1 MKKRKLLFLFPLA
14 ALLITGCG
22 PKEKGK
28 EPDQQQPSGGGQGG
42 GGSGEGGGQADT
54 TAPVIS
60 GVQLSLSCESGQ
72 PFNLLEGITA
82 QDDVDGDI
90 TSRIQVSAFPELEIT
105 NGVINPTD
113 EQTGFY
119 DIEFTVKDAAG
130 NTATEYSELTIT
142 KALAPKVLYKEYNFG
157 DDLQGWEPFM
167 HESVQGSMG
176 VRHGKYVFDVTQPSG
191 TDWHIKYAF
200 YNFPVEAGHE
210 YTVRA
215 RLNSSVAGTMK
226 FNGADKALHVGN
238 NNVSAIFNANVDGA
252 KNIEMQFGL
261 LEGAFQVAL
270 EEIVIEDSY
279 TAVDETLT
287 EEMEIKGMGLVTDG
301 WTFIK
306 DEYHAYYSKGGRV
319 RATVTK
325 DEDYI
330 TVAQTRAGNGW
341 EGKLILETKNSIQTE
356 TTYTVSLTIES
367 TADVSGLEYGYG
379 GWDDDFKALHATYNY
394 GLTANT
400 PTLITFT
407 CTPDDTIAQG
417 VLDNPM
423 FCLKMGAVAAGTSI
437 TISEF
442 EVTYDNGST
451 GIDFAN
457 EDFAKAWSET
467 ADRVEVTDR
476 TESSITTTL
485 HGEAEDPYKV
495 STNISINGVNM
506 IPSKSYRV
514 TFKLASSVD
523 LEKVNVMMG
532 APGWDPNSL
541 FESGETINLKAG
553 KPRTIT
559 AMLVNPTSTKNA
571 QMRVKYGNA
580 PDGATFTV
588 SDLKFE
594 MISFIEATA
603 ENILPVDWAFNGAN
617 IVKAS
622 GDHRPT
628 FVTTAE
634 NAVFTSTGA
643 GDCWQAKA
651 MVFTK
656 TDLEVGKRYH
666 LAIDVEVSATVTG
679 FEVGAGFEA
688 GDFKEVDHKY
698 EMKFTENVKQ
708 TVEFTVEPGAAISQ
722 WGFGVFMGKAET
734 GTTVTVSNLVVEV
747 VPAAVNKTEKGFVFT
762 PQGVGHYY
770 NADAEEPAASELYV
784 EDGVLVYDI
793 LALSHS
799 NDWANKFFLSD
810 ITLEGGAMYIFEL
823 VVKAD
828 KPLNGDLL
836 LNKSGAWDVRAQ
848 SAFELTDEYQTIT
861 LETPVMAAALEFE
874 LLFQDLHQNTAV
886 NAVKIMFQS
895 IKIFSRA
902 AQE

>member
-14 ALLITGCG
+14 ALILTGCG
-22 PKEKGK
+22 PKDKGGN
-28 EPDQQQPSGGGQGG
+28 EPNEQQPSGGGEGSGG
-42 GGSGEGGGQADT
+42 GGSQADT

-82 QDDVDGDI
+82 QDNVDGDI

-119 DIEFTVKDAAG
+119 DIEYTVKDAAG

-157 DDLQGWEPFM
+157 DDLQGWEPYM
-167 HESVQGSMG
+167 HENVQGSMG
-176 VRHGKYVFDVTQPSG
+176 VRHGKYVFDVQQSDG

-215 RLNSSVAGTMK
+215 KLNSSVAGTMK
-226 FNGADKALHVGN
+226 FNGADKSLHIGN
-238 NNVSAIFNANVDGA
+238 NNVTAIFNANVDGA

-261 LEGAFQVAL
+261 LTGEFQIQL
-270 EEIVIEDSY
+270 EEIIIEDSY
-279 TAVDETLT
+279 TAIDETLT
-287 EEMEIKGMGLVTDG
+287 EEIEIKAKGLLTEG
-301 WTFIK
+301 WTFNK
-306 DEYHAYYSKGGRV
+306 DNWHSEYS
-319 RATVTK
+319 
-325 DEDYI
+325 
-330 TVAQTRAGNGW
+330 AGNGCTANVEKTADYIMVTPTHTGPGW
-341 EGKLILETKNSIQTE
+341 AGKLLVQTKRE
-356 TTYTVSLTIES
+356 LLADVTYTVALTLEA
-367 TADVSGLEYGYG
+367 TADVTGLEYGYG
-379 GWDDDFKALHATYNY
+379 GWDDDFKKFHAEYGYALQ
-394 GLTANT
+394 ANT
-400 PTLITFT
+400 PTLVTFDV
-407 CTPDDTIAQG
+407 TPDANF
-417 VLDNPM
+417 DNPM
-423 FCLKMGAVAAGTSI
+423 FCLKMGATPVGVSI
-437 TISEF
+437 KASAF
-442 EVTYDNGST
+442 SVTYDTGAS
-451 GIDFAN
+451 GIDFTN

-467 ADRVEVTDR
+467 ANRVEVTER
-476 TESSITTTL
+476 TKTAITTTL
-485 HGEAEDPYKV
+485 NGEAEDPYKV
-495 STNISINGVNM
+495 STNLDIKALNLVPGKN
-506 IPSKSYRV
+506 YRV
-514 TFKLASSVD
+514 TFKLESSVD
-523 LEKVNVMMG
+523 LDKVNVMMG

-541 FESGETINLKAG
+541 FESGETINLEASKA
-553 KPRTIT
+553 REIT
-559 AMLVNPTSTKNA
+559 ALLVNPASTKDA

-580 PDGATFTV
+580 PDGATFTL

-594 MISFIEATA
+594 TVSFIEATP
-603 ENILPVDWAFNGAN
+603 ENILPADWAFNGAN
-617 IVKAS
+617 IVRAS

-651 MVFTK
+651 MIFSRTN
-656 TDLEVGKRYH
+656 LEVGKRYH

-679 FEVGAGFEA
+679 FEVGAGFED
-688 GDFKEVDHKY
+688 GDFKQIDHKY
-698 EMKFTENVKQ
+698 EMKFNAGVKQ
-708 TVEFTVEPGAAISQ
+708 TVEFTVEPAAAVNQ
-722 WGFGVFMGKAET
+722 WGFGVFMGKLAKDE
-734 GTTVTVSNLVVEV
+734 TVTVSNMVVEQ
-747 VPAAVNKTEKGFVFT
+747 VPAAVNKTEESFVFT
-762 PQGVGHYY
+762 PQGVGHYA
-770 NADAEEPAASELYV
+770 NADAEEAAASELYV

-828 KPLNGDLL
+828 KALNGDLL

-848 SAFELTDEYQTIT
+848 AAFELTTEYQTIT

-874 LLFQDLHQNTAV
+874 LLFQDMHQNTTV